1 MDNKTPIYQAK
12 VEEGALNPEIE
23 ALAIAYSQELLAS
36 RKNYTPIHVDEI
48 ASRLAKFYEKIRKI
62 IDWKDDNALR
72 RGAIERILKRIVF
85 PKLNRVSSLE
95 AEKLAE
101 TITVELIR
109 GGHLPNNTIPRE
121 KLSTLSGAIEK
132 YIYFLKHA
140 SNHFKPNEIKDKTNF
155 NDLIMEIAA
164 CEIEELLVNPIKE
177 YGIITAAAKSL
188 DQRISILPTKT
199 ISPEEKQ
206 KQAYIAAARAIYG
219 LDDKFLI
226 YQLLKKQYPDW
237 QQPSQELKET
247 IARELPETL
256 KKLDQE
262 INQPISKKFNLVAE
276 RVDTVFV
283 LLDDVLETLKDQPE
297 KITQTLKDK
306 TEFTRLISE
315 AYEKRNQ
322 TLKTRLLHSAIFS
335 TLSVFLSNW
344 FTFFVVEVPLAK
356 LFYEGFSLTAAI
368 VDFLIP
374 TAIMFF
380 LVIIIRPPKEDNF
393 QKAISTTL
401 GFVYQ
406 NEKQEQYQIQI
417 SQKRFSFFKMIMTII
432 YGLSTILSF
441 GGIAYIFYIA
451 KLPITSVIFD
461 TFTIALTVFAAVA
474 IKNKSKELSIDER
487 TSIQDFLLDII
498 TVPVA
503 KVGSVL
509 AKKWK
514 EYNIISTFFNFVI
527 ETPLALTLDFIQ
539 DWSEYIKEKRAEL
552 HWDFTFRPKLFNNN

>member
-12 VEEGALNPEIE
+12 AEEGALNPEIE
-23 ALAIAYSQELLAS
+23 ALTIAYSQELLAS

-85 PKLNRVSSLE
+85 PKLNRVSSLK

-109 GGHLPNNTIPRE
+109 SGHLPNNTIPRE
-121 KLSTLSGAIEK
+121 KLSTLSRAIEK

-140 SNHFKPNEIKDKTNF
+140 SYHFKPSEIKDKTNF

-188 DQRISILPTKT
+188 DQRISVLPAKT

-256 KKLDQE
+256 KKLEQE
-262 INQPISKKFNLVAE
+262 INQPIGKKFNLVAE
-276 RVDTVFV
+276 RIDTVFL

-306 TEFTRLISE
+306 TEFTRLVSE

-322 TLKTRLLHSAIFS
+322 TLKTRLLRSAIFS

-417 SQKRFSFFKMIMTII
+417 SQKRFSFFKMIMAII
-432 YGLSTILSF
+432 YSLSTILSF

-474 IKNKSKELSIDER
+474 IKNKSKELSIDEH

-514 EYNIISTFFNFVI
+514 EYNIVSTFFNFVI
-527 ETPLALTLDFIQ
+527 ETPLALILDFIQ

-552 HWDFTFRPKLFNNN
+552 H

>member
-417 SQKRFSFFKMIMTII
+417 SQKRFSFFKMIMAII

-487 TSIQDFLLDII
+487 SSIQDFLLDII

-552 HWDFTFRPKLFNNN
+552 H